1 MKRILMVVLA
11 AALMLAGCASGAPV
25 DGEMVFTDDLGREV
39 RLGGEPGRVAC
50 LLGSFADVW
59 FLAGGTVI
67 AAPDDAWEDFSLPMP
82 EDAVVLGSTKHLSL
96 ELLLASEPDFVLAS
110 ANTQLHLQ
118 WKETLEAAGIPVA
131 YFEVSDFED
140 YLRLLKVCT
149 ELTGNPE
156 CYEQYGLAIED
167 QIDRAVELA
176 GEQILRS
183 GKAPTVLYLRLAA
196 SGIRVKNSRD
206 NVLGEMLRTLGCE
219 NIADS
224 DRALLENLSMEQ
236 ILIRDPD
243 YIFLVP
249 QGDDVEGTRRVL
261 DSFIADHPGWQELTA
276 VKEGRVFT
284 LEKELYSLKPNE
296 RWAEA
301 YEKLVELIWG

>member
-25 DGEMVFTDDLGREV
+25 GGEMVFTDDLGREV

-82 EDAVVLGSTKHLSL
+82 EEAVVLGSTKHLSL
-96 ELLLASEPDFVLAS
+96 ELLMASEPDFVLAS

-156 CYEQYGLAIED
+156 CYEQYGLSI
-167 QIDRAVELA
+167 QNHIDLAVESA
-176 GEQILRS
+176 GEQIRQA

-224 DRALLENLSMEQ
+224 DRALLEKLSLEQ